1 MPGILRK
8 QLKTEVLVR
17 DPAKKTYNPP
27 EQAAGYAVLHWEY
40 AAMSSAAYGKARLK
54 ATHAADAK
62 PELLPATKLSLP
74 GWGRWE
80 AFPSDGL
87 LKKLGSSGLYVDVW
101 EREEEPKA
109 IAVVFEGT
117 NFTSMPDWGANLR
130 WFLRFLPSF
139 EDQYTIAADEVA
151 REFYE
156 RLATSPERYAIKIGC
171 ADLLSAGGEPIKLIS
186 TGHSLGGG
194 LAQHFAY
201 AFQQPFA
208 SGGPKISEVFAFDAS
223 PVTGW
228 SVVPRGIRSYN
239 AHNLR
244 INRVFEH
251 GEVLAFLRLIT
262 SRLSRYSEHPSVWE
276 YRYNFD
282 PSWNLIKNHSISML
296 ALGLARAAGVTK

>member
-1 MPGILRK
+1 MLRLFRR
-8 QLKTEVLVR
+8 QPATEVLVR
-17 DPAKKTYNPP
+17 DPAKRAYNSP
-27 EQAAGYAVLHWEY
+27 EPADNYAPLHWEY
-40 AAMSSAAYGKARLK
+40 AAMSSAAYEKARFK
-54 ATHAADAK
+54 ARHGDRDDAG
-62 PELLPATKLSLP
+62 PTLTASPSLP
-74 GWGRWE
+74 RWSRW
-80 AFPSDGL
+80 ADFPSDEL
-87 LKKLGSSGLYVDVW
+87 LEKLSSSGLYVDVW
-101 EREEEPKA
+101 EREEQPKA

-117 NFTSMPDWGANLR
+117 NFTSMSDWRANLR

-151 REFYE
+151 RELYE
-156 RLATSPERYAIKIGC
+156 RLATNPARYEIKVGN
-171 ADLLSAGGEPIKLIS
+171 AQLLSASGDPIKLVA

-208 SGGPKISEVFAFDAS
+208 SGGPKVSEVFAFDAS

-228 SVVPRGIRSYN
+228 SVVPRGIRSCN

-251 GEVLAFLRLIT
+251 GEILALVRLVT
-262 SRLSRYSEHPSVWE
+262 SRLLRYTEHPSVWE

-282 PSWNLIKNHSISML
+282 PSWNLVRNHSIGML
-296 ALGLARAAGVTK
+296 AQGLKKAAGLTT